1 MEQQTVAQHYFQNE
15 ADEWCFEA
23 KRIVAGKDGEPLIQ
37 RVTIRWPAGH
47 TPTADERAVAED
59 VPVFRRLQANQKS
72 HYRRAGRLLLFAS
85 TGPPTFW
92 APRLKMGRGRVYLGW
107 LRLAVGVSLIR
118 G

>member
-1 MEQQTVAQHYFQNE
+1 MKQIVAQRYFQNE
-15 ADEWCFEA
+15 ADEWCLET

-47 TPTADERAVAED
+47 APTADERAAAED
-59 VPVFRRLQANQKS
+59 IPAFHRLQANQKS
-72 HYRRAGRLLLFAS
+72 HYRRAGRLVLFAS

-92 APRLKMGRGRVYLGW
+92 APRLEVERSRIYFGW